1 VDVQKE
7 ICYHRYWPLP
17 LWHYGL
23 SSDVPYSI
31 GHIWGDSSPC
41 LNGYQVS
48 LQVPEK
54 ALVLVSMLGS
64 SQLLKE
70 SSKLWCAWET
80 QINSGDLWCSMVIYG
95 DLWWFMVIYGDL
107 WWSSSG
113 WWLSLLLWKM
123 MEFVSWNDEIP
134 IYIYIWKVIQF
145 HGSQPPPRICSSNW
159 LPNWGIWIAWIASSL
174 LIAPSQSPLRHLSGA
189 YPTVVPPPGIFL
201 GCNPMKTI
209 DNPSYNPYK
218 P

>member
-1 VDVQKE
+1 MDVQKE

-95 DLWWFMVIYGDL
+95 DLWWFMVIKFWLVVEPTPLKNDGVRQL
-107 WWSSSG
+107 EWWNSH
-113 WWLSLLLWKM
+113 
-123 MEFVSWNDEIP
+123 
-134 IYIYIWKVIQF
+134 IYIWKVIQF